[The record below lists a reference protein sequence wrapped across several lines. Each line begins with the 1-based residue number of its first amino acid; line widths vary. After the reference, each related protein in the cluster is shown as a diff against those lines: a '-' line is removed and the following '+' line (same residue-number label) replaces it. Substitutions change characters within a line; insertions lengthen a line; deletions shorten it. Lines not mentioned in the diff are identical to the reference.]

1 MTPNEFYA
9 LPAISADHWLKHG
22 TQIAIDVLELEALPY
37 DPHLP
42 DRADANRLVVHEK
55 LDHNIDGRRSVTI
68 YALYLDNQSFALM
81 LTGGREG
88 RDSRKVV
95 VTNATLWSDAR
106 AYAMTVMSGGVQ
118 PFGGI
123 APANEELTDHFYG
136 ARVTRFGD
144 EVRLVD
150 WNDVNPLTK
159 NPVYD
164 RKKYNETFN
173 TVIRR
178 LGKEFGHQGGLSNPR
193 MMTEAIKVYRSGVL
207 GDRIDVD
214 IDLGDGD
221 RIVAISVIEGQTF
234 AFVAD
239 TRGNHYS
246 WSRPGVRPRLVGPAS
261 LLDCYRDFVAD
272 KDITLSHAYVREA
285 ADAFGAEPAVV
296 LEQTR
301 DFILNGGMSMAERI
315 ILTMPR
321 DERVPETLDTD
332 REIFTLGFMIV
343 DNPDLRRFC
352 DSGGPDLEEARKIVD
367 KAAEFDQ
374 GIRSGKYKSPEARR

>member
-9 LPAISADHWLKHG
+9 LPAISADHWLKQG
-22 TQIAIDVLELEALPY
+22 TQIAIDVLELEAEPY
-37 DPHLP
+37 GLRLTDQ
-42 DRADANRLVVHEK
+42 DDTDRLVVHEK

-68 YALYLDNQSFALM
+68 YALYLDNQPFALM

-95 VTNATLWSDAR
+95 VTNAALWSEAR
-106 AYAMTVMSGGVQ
+106 AYAMTVLSSGVKPHEGVS
-118 PFGGI
+118 
-123 APANEELTDHFYG
+123 PADEELTGHFYG
-136 ARVTRFGD
+136 AQVTRFGD

-150 WNDVNPLTK
+150 WNDVNPLTT

-164 RKKYNETFN
+164 RKRYNETFDA
-173 TVIRR
+173 VIRP
-178 LGKEFGHQGGLSNPR
+178 LGKEFGHQDGLSNPR
-193 MMTEAIKVYRSGVL
+193 MMKEAIEVYRSGVL

-214 IDLGDGD
+214 IDLGDGH
-221 RIVAISVIEGQTF
+221 RIVAVSVIEGQTF

-261 LLDCYRDFVAD
+261 LLDCYRDLVAG

-285 ADAFGAEPAVV
+285 ADAFGVEPAAV

-301 DFILNGGMSMAERI
+301 DFIMNGGMSMAERI
-315 ILTMPR
+315 ILTMAR
-321 DERVPETLDTD
+321 DERVPETLDSD
-332 REIFTLGFMIV
+332 REVFTLGFMIV

-352 DSGGPDLEEARKIVD
+352 DSGGPDLEEAQKIVE
-367 KAAEFDQ
+367 KAAEFDE
-374 GIRSGKYKSPEARR
+374 GIRSGKYRAPAPRR